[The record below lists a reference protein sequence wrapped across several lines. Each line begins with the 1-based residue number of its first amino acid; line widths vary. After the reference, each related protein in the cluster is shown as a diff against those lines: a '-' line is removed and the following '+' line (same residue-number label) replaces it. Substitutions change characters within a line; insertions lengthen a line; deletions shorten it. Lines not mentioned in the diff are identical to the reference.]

1 VIDYNAWQS
10 PVRRRSPWPG
20 IAGALIG
27 VIFSAVVIVS
37 AIRSESNHKKAKSI
51 LTRSAGLYDKGDYA
65 GAAAEAR
72 TETAEVIARVSAP
85 TVSAPTVEIAEPV
98 EAASSTA
105 WAPASS
111 ARIRLVEALV
121 VAGVCGYFG
130 FGLLSTV
137 IGR

>member
-1 VIDYNAWQS
+1 MLRTPSLFGPLNSGFVPFASGAPID
-10 PVRRRSPWPG
+10 
-20 IAGALIG
+20 
-27 VIFSAVVIVS
+27 
-37 AIRSESNHKKAKSI
+37 
-51 LTRSAGLYDKGDYA
+51 
-65 GAAAEAR
+65 AAAEAQ

-85 TVSAPTVEIAEPV
+85 TVSARTVEIAEPV
-98 EAASSTA
+98 EAGSSTA

>member
-1 VIDYNAWQS
+1 MRGRGILR
-10 PVRRRSPWPG
+10 PHVRPCDR
-20 IAGALIG
+20 
-27 VIFSAVVIVS
+27 FST
-37 AIRSESNHKKAKSI
+37 N
-51 LTRSAGLYDKGDYA
+51 G
-65 GAAAEAR
+65 
-72 TETAEVIARVSAP
+72 
-85 TVSAPTVEIAEPV
+85 
-98 EAASSTA
+98 